1 MDTLKSMCKGTIIAI
16 AISIVSILIFAIC
29 EHINYFLQKSINTII
44 IIISGVS
51 LLIGTSI
58 SSIKLKK
65 YGIINGIVISVIYM
79 IILYLASSFVN
90 NDFSIN
96 SKTIYMLITGSV
108 LGILGGIIGV
118 NIKHQR

>member
-16 AISIVSILIFAIC
+16 AISIVSILIFSWLLVKTNIK
-29 EHINYFLQKSINTII
+29 EESINTII

-79 IILYLASSFVN
+79 IILY
-90 NDFSIN
+90 
-96 SKTIYMLITGSV
+96 
-108 LGILGGIIGV
+108 
-118 NIKHQR
+118 

>member
-16 AISIVSILIFAIC
+16 AISIVSILIFSWLLVKTNIK
-29 EHINYFLQKSINTII
+29 EESINTII

-96 SKTIYMLITGSV
+96 SKTIYMLIRRNNWCKHKTSK
-108 LGILGGIIGV
+108 
-118 NIKHQR
+118 IKSN

>member
-16 AISIVSILIFAIC
+16 AISIVSILIFSWLFVKTNIK
-29 EHINYFLQKSINTII
+29 EESINTII

-58 SSIKLKK
+58 SSIILKK

-79 IILYLASSFVN
+79 IVLYLASSFVN
-90 NDFSIN
+90 KDFSIN
-96 SKTIYMLITGSV
+96 AKTIYMLITGIV

>member
-16 AISIVSILIFAIC
+16 AISIVSILIFSWLLVKTNIK
-29 EHINYFLQKSINTII
+29 EESINTII

-58 SSIKLKK
+58 SIIKLKK

>member
-16 AISIVSILIFAIC
+16 AISIVSILIFSWLLVKTNIK
-29 EHINYFLQKSINTII
+29 EESINT
-44 IIISGVS
+44 GVS